1 MFNYDKDKNMPPSV
15 TDPSYED
22 ICAVRVVHLE
32 RVERARKEIVDSQR
46 LERMA
51 LMFKIMGDPT
61 RLRIIMALWRGEMCV
76 CDLAAFLCLSE
87 SAISHQLRRMRELAL
102 VRQRRDGQVLYYA
115 LDDTHVAQLVATA
128 LAHTE
133 E

>member
-1 MFNYDKDKNMPPSV
+1 MLIHDKDKPVPQPPS
-15 TDPSYED
+15 DPSYD
-22 ICAVRVVHLE
+22 DVCAVRVVHLE
-32 RVERARKEIVDSQR
+32 RVERARQEIVSPQR
-46 LERMA
+46 VERMA
-51 LMFKIMGDPT
+51 LMFRIMGDPT
-61 RLRIIMALWRGEMCV
+61 RLRIIMALGGGEMCV

-87 SAISHQLRRMRELAL
+87 SAVSHQLRRLRELTL

-115 LDDTHVAQLVATA
+115 LDDTHVAQMVATA

>member
-1 MFNYDKDKNMPPSV
+1 MPPSPA
-15 TDPSYED
+15 DPSYED

-32 RVERARKEIVDSQR
+32 RVERARKEIIDPQR

-115 LDDTHVAQLVATA
+115 LNDTHVAQLVATA

>member
-1 MFNYDKDKNMPPSV
+1 MRQSP